1 MLIHLLIIIKNNLR
15 ANLLLMAGMFVIATS
30 LWYAVDYVYAVVV
43 NQQKSLGFDWEH
55 VYYVQAAVL
64 PNESVECDT
73 ASRSD
78 DEVTAEYLEFYNRLQ
93 HHPAVESA
101 CYTLMHFHYIWK
113 NGSGTMSYDTLKTSA
128 MYREVTPSY
137 FTVFRVRGA
146 DECSPEELSRRASHT
161 NDFVVTENTACRLLN
176 PDINNMTVKG
186 VELAGRFIHSG
197 VSMRED
203 EPDSVRV
210 AAVCENQKYNEY
222 SNWSKAVYR
231 IVQLGQGDFKIS
243 YGSIPYHDIF
253 IRVKADADRP
263 GFVES
268 FRKEMKKQLRVGN
281 LYLADMRPMSYY
293 RNEHLADYRSDLYTY
308 LAIAGFFLANAFLA
322 ILGTFWFRTQ
332 QRREELAVRLVAG
345 ATPHNLQTL
354 LMGEGF
360 LLITIAYIPALVV
373 AYNLGI
379 SDLVETLPVEWSFT
393 RFLIGGLV
401 TFLLL
406 WAIAAISI
414 WFPARQA
421 MSIQP
426 AEALHGE

>member
-1 MLIHLLIIIKNNLR
+1 M
-15 ANLLLMAGMFVIATS
+15 
-30 LWYAVDYVYAVVV
+30 
-43 NQQKSLGFDWEH
+43 
-55 VYYVQAAVL
+55 
-64 PNESVECDT
+64 
-73 ASRSD
+73 
-78 DEVTAEYLEFYNRLQ
+78 
-93 HHPAVESA
+93 
-101 CYTLMHFHYIWK
+101 
-113 NGSGTMSYDTLKTSA
+113 
-128 MYREVTPSY
+128 
-137 FTVFRVRGA
+137 
-146 DECSPEELSRRASHT
+146 
-161 NDFVVTENTACRLLN
+161 
-176 PDINNMTVKG
+176 
-186 VELAGRFIHSG
+186 
-197 VSMRED
+197 
-203 EPDSVRV
+203 
-210 AAVCENQKYNEY
+210 
-222 SNWSKAVYR
+222 
-231 IVQLGQGDFKIS
+231 
-243 YGSIPYHDIF
+243 
-253 IRVKADADRP
+253 KADADRP

-379 SDLVETLPVEWSFT
+379 SDLVETWPVEWSFT